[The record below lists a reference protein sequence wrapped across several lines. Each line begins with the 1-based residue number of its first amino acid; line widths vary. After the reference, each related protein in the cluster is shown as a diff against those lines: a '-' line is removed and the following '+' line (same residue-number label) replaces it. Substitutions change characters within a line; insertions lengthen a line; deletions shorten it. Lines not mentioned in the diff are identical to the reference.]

1 MSFDKYNDAVIA
13 RAAVLNGY
21 NKCVFKNQDGTL
33 NWGPETAHP
42 TDQEMLDKISAAQS
56 AYDSQ
61 AAGRKDSNGALS
73 APDEEE

>member
-1 MSFDKYNDAVIA
+1 MNFIKYNDAVIA

-33 NWGPETAHP
+33 NWGPETVHP
-42 TDQEMLDKISAAQS
+42 TDQEMLNHMGTAQ
-56 AYDSQ
+56 AEYDIQ
-61 AAGRKDSNGALS
+61 ATARVDNNGALN